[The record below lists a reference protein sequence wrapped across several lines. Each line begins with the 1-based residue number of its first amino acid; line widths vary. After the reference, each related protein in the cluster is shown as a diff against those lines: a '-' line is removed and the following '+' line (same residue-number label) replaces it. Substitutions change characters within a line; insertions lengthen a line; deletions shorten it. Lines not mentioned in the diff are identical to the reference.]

1 VKAFL
6 ITTLLFVGYLAAVP
20 SGQALAAPSSRASSS
35 STTSFVSPRCDRKPD
50 DTRMLQRAIN
60 AAAAANAVVLLPS
73 DTTCVVTSTLHLPS
87 NTYITG
93 GGFGSVLKF
102 SSGGP
107 FLSTSSTGESNITL
121 ADFTATGDG
130 SGLPSGLGHDNSPG
144 VVLNSAT
151 HITINGLQVSYDTGV
166 GISLLSDQDVL
177 VENSSVNH
185 SGRDGITSFE
195 TGSQQVENETI
206 TRNTIADVGDDGIAV
221 DLPQKSSVPVCHCLA
236 TNITITDNVIEGWPK
251 NPNGLQLGR
260 GIALN
265 GVGGP
270 DANTV
275 AGNFIANTYS
285 AGLMLSGCTLDWC
298 GSTTTLPDTQI
309 TAADN
314 WIVNAGQDYKGS
326 IEGQENQPAY
336 GIYLFNL
343 KSPVNI
349 TGNAVANAYRGKVKI
364 G

>member
-1 VKAFL
+1 
-6 ITTLLFVGYLAAVP
+6 
-20 SGQALAAPSSRASSS
+20 
-35 STTSFVSPRCDRKPD
+35 
-50 DTRMLQRAIN
+50 MLQRAIN
-60 AAAAANAVVLLPS
+60 AAAVANEGVQLPS
-73 DTTCVVTSTLHLPS
+73 DTTCVVTSTLHIPS

-144 VVLNSAT
+144 VELNSAT
-151 HITINGLQVSYDTGV
+151 HITINGIQVSYDTGV

-195 TGSQQVENETI
+195 TGSQQVENETV
-206 TRNTIADVGDDGIAV
+206 THNTISDVGDDAIAV
-221 DLPQKSSVPVCHCLA
+221 DLPQKSSVPSCHCLA
-236 TNITITDNVIEGWPK
+236 TNITITDNNIDGWPK

-270 DANTV
+270 DMNTV
-275 AGNFIANTYS
+275 TGNYISNTYS

-309 TAADN
+309 IATDN

-326 IEGQENQPAY
+326 IEDQENQPAY
-336 GIYLFNL
+336 GIYIFNL

-349 TGNAVANAYRGKVKI
+349 TGNAIANAYFGKVKV

>member
-1 VKAFL
+1 MKAFL
-6 ITTLLFVGYLAAVP
+6 IITLLLVGYVAAVP
-20 SGQALAAPSSRASSS
+20 SGQAVAAPFWSASP
-35 STTSFVSPRCDRKPD
+35 TSFVSPQCDRKPD

-60 AAAAANAVVLLPS
+60 AAAVANEGVQLPS
-73 DTTCVVTSTLHLPS
+73 DTTCVVTSTLHIPS
-87 NTYITG
+87 NSYIIG

-144 VVLNSAT
+144 VELNSAT
-151 HITINGLQVSYDTGV
+151 HITIIGIQVSYDTGV

-195 TGSQQVENETI
+195 TGTQQVDNETI
-206 TRNTIADVGDDGIAV
+206 TQNIISDVGDDGIAV
-221 DLPQKSSVPVCHCLA
+221 DLPQKSSVPACHCLA
-236 TNITITDNVIEGWPK
+236 TNITITDNRIDGWPK

-270 DANTV
+270 DTNTV
-275 AGNFIANTYS
+275 TGNYISNTYS

-298 GSTTTLPDTQI
+298 GSTTALPDTQI
-309 TAADN
+309 IATDN

-336 GIYLFNL
+336 GIYVFNL

-349 TGNAVANAYRGKVKI
+349 TGNAIANAYFGKVKV